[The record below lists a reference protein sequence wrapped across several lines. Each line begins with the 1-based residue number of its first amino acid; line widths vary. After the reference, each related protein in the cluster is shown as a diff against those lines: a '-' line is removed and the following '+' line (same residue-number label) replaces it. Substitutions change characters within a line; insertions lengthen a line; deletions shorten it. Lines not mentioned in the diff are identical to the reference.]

1 MKLINATNNT
11 IYLDDL
17 DEYLPFDDGKP
28 FDISPDKLKKSRCLR
43 NTILSGALKIHDYD
57 TNEQIEA
64 SLSYMVNKINQ
75 ERKPEPKPV
84 QEILDEVLPAPP
96 ALIKSN
102 SDIEIKVR
110 GLFYDTSGYAKVNRN
125 LVYKLVQMGYK
136 VKIDPKK
143 GQNQLNE
150 QELKALVPLEKT
162 KISRNH
168 ILIDSI
174 IPSFSEVG
182 TGKYKILYT
191 TIESYT
197 LPKQF
202 KDCCEL
208 YEEVWVTS
216 EWAASTLKENL
227 RNKPIYPIITGVDTD
242 LYTENGP
249 RYDFGAGVK
258 NFIFISV
265 FNWGYRKGYDVL
277 LKAYFDEFSSHDDV
291 TLLIMSKYQGGRTKF
306 HRDKIKFDIDE
317 IMSKF
322 PNKDMPHV
330 VRFGQQLSEK
340 DMPKLYRSANAF
352 ILTSRG
358 ESGGLPPLEAAMC
371 GLPVIM
377 TNCSGQQGYLR
388 SNNSYMIEIDR
399 LKEILPG
406 QMGLH
411 YWDGQQFPD
420 LTSNKVHDQVKRAMR
435 SVYEDYSEAKT
446 RNRNMQKFILENFTW
461 NHTANA
467 VAARINEIVKR

>member
-1 MKLINATNNT
+1 MKLINTTNNT

-28 FDISPDKLKKSRCLR
+28 FDVSFDKLKKSRCLR

-57 TNEQIEA
+57 PNEQIEA

-75 ERKPEPKPV
+75 ERKVEPIPKEEV
-84 QEILDEVLPAPP
+84 DDILPIPP
-96 ALIKSN
+96 SLIKSN

-125 LVYKLVQMGYK
+125 LVSKLVQMGYK
-136 VKIDPKK
+136 VKVDPKK
-143 GQNQLNE
+143 GQNQLGE
-150 QELKALVPLEKT
+150 QELKNLVPLEKT

-197 LPKQF
+197 IPKQF
-202 KDCCEL
+202 EECCKLYDEIWLTSDWSASILRKSIKD
-208 YEEVWVTS
+208 
-216 EWAASTLKENL
+216 
-227 RNKPIYPIITGVDTD
+227 KPIYSVITGVDTD
-242 LYTENGP
+242 LYTENGAQ
-249 RYDFGAGVK
+249 YDFGSSVK
-258 NFIFISV
+258 KFIFISV
-265 FNWGYRKGYDVL
+265 FNWGYRKGPDVL
-277 LKAYFDEFSSHDDV
+277 LKAYFDEFSSNDDV
-291 TLLIMSKYQGGRTKF
+291 TLLIMSRYQGGRTKF
-306 HRDKIKFDIDE
+306 HKDKIKFDIDE
-317 IMSKF
+317 IMTKF

-330 VRFGQQLSEK
+330 VRFSQQLSEK
-340 DMPKLYRSANAF
+340 DMPKLYRSAHAF

-358 ESGGLPPLEAAMC
+358 EGGCLTPLEASMC
-371 GLPVIM
+371 GMPVIM

-388 SNNSYMIEIDR
+388 PDNSYMIEIDR
-399 LKEILPG
+399 LKEIQPG

-435 SVYEDYSEAKT
+435 SVYENYAEAKN

-467 VAARINEIVKR
+467 AAERINDIARR